1 MRFGDFLYTL
11 RKEKGMTQTELAD
24 LLGVTNKA
32 VSKWET
38 GESYPETSLLVPIA
52 NVFGI
57 TVDELLRGE
66 RNTALEPAPEPEK
79 PEPKVRQLKPMTK
92 GEAFTLAGSVALI
105 LMGVLILI
113 TLSVNDI
120 KYGIYVPVMLGCVAV
135 AVFLIV
141 FSSFNRRIRSA
152 EMTEQNARKGRAL
165 GAALSAGIFTIIASV
180 AMFIAMTGAR
190 VKINIS
196 LPVFFAVLILGI
208 SAVIYAGVQ
217 WGSFEKTY
225 ALPEEEQPVP
235 ARYKKLQEGLTSA
248 LMLSAVVVFL
258 LLGFLKGLWHIAW
271 VAFPVAA
278 ISCGI
283 VTSILKALEK

>member
-105 LMGVLILI
+105 LIGVLILI

-120 KYGIYVPVMLGCVAV
+120 NTAYMCP
-135 AVFLIV
+135 
-141 FSSFNRRIRSA
+141 
-152 EMTEQNARKGRAL
+152 
-165 GAALSAGIFTIIASV
+165 
-180 AMFIAMTGAR
+180 
-190 VKINIS
+190 
-196 LPVFFAVLILGI
+196 
-208 SAVIYAGVQ
+208 
-217 WGSFEKTY
+217 
-225 ALPEEEQPVP
+225 
-235 ARYKKLQEGLTSA
+235 
-248 LMLSAVVVFL
+248 
-258 LLGFLKGLWHIAW
+258 
-271 VAFPVAA
+271 
-278 ISCGI
+278 
-283 VTSILKALEK
+283 